1 MFRNE
6 FLHAFDFKILLQNQ
20 KIIDVFSYLLQKC
33 QQLTKE
39 TAKEKYNIYLKIH
52 LLFQMMVDL
61 DLTLKIDILIFFYCN
76 YCQLMHSGCLY

>member
-20 KIIDVFSYLLQKC
+20 KIIDLLQKC

-52 LLFQMMVDL
+52 LLFQMMIDL
-61 DLTLKIDILIFFYCN
+61 DLT
-76 YCQLMHSGCLY
+76 